1 MSDDLVSKQAVIE
14 HLSKRLYETALNN
27 VDKSEVYTDIAEN
40 RLTVWVDELPSIQPK
55 EKTGKWIII
64 DDTEQFTAKCSECGR
79 IVDSRDI
86 HYWGKDFAYCGKCGA
101 KMEVKENAET

>member
-40 RLTVWVDELPSIQPK
+40 RLTVWVDELPSVQPK
-55 EKTGKWIII
+55 EKTGHWN
-64 DDTEQFTAKCSECGR
+64 TEIGY
-79 IVDSRDI
+79 DI
-86 HYWGKDFAYCGKCGA
+86 ERTVMCDQCRKMAYEPSNYCPYCGA
-101 KMEVKENAET
+101 KMEV

>member
-40 RLTVWVDELPSIQPK
+40 RLTVWVDELPSVQPK
-55 EKTGKWIII
+55 EKTGQWI
-64 DDTEQFTAKCSECGR
+64 DNTVAFYRECSECGALVTNR
-79 IVDSRDI
+79 MEKIFL
-86 HYWGKDFAYCGKCGA
+86 HLEGKKLNYCPK
-101 KMEVKENAET
+101 

>member
-1 MSDDLVSKQAVIE
+1 MEMSDDLISRQAVIE

-55 EKTGKWIII
+55 EKTGQWI
-64 DDTEQFTAKCSECGR
+64 DNTVAFYRECSECGALVTDR
-79 IVDSRDI
+79 MEKIFLYLEDI
-86 HYWGKDFAYCGKCGA
+86 KLNYCPNCGA
-101 KMEVKENAET
+101 KMEG

>member
-40 RLTVWVDELPSIQPK
+40 RLTVWVDELPSVQPK
-55 EKTGKWIII
+55 EKTGQWI
-64 DDTEQFTAKCSECGR
+64 DNTVAFYRECSECGALVTNR
-79 IVDSRDI
+79 MEKIFL
-86 HYWGKDFAYCGKCGA
+86 HLEGKKLNYCPNCGA
-101 KMEVKENAET
+101 KMEV

>member
-1 MSDDLVSKQAVIE
+1 MSDDLISKQAVIE

-55 EKTGKWIII
+55 EKTGQWI
-64 DDTEQFTAKCSECGR
+64 DNTVAFYRECSECGALVTNGMEN
-79 IVDSRDI
+79 IFL
-86 HYWGKDFAYCGKCGA
+86 HLEGKKLNYCPNCGA
-101 KMEVKENAET
+101 KMEG